1 MNIYFPQY
9 SEFEIQAS
17 ETLVCININ
26 TLLTAAVSVSSME
39 TKERREGLYSL
50 LLSEREDRSS
60 VRVRGLRGGMEADMV
75 LERRGVSSGER
86 RLAG

>member
-1 MNIYFPQY
+1 M
-9 SEFEIQAS
+9 
-17 ETLVCININ
+17 
-26 TLLTAAVSVSSME
+26 SSME

-60 VRVRGLRGGMEADMV
+60 VWVRGLRGGMEADMV